1 MDAVHNI
8 SSGFS
13 DQVQSL
19 RQYVHEA
26 LGWSYSAGG
35 ASPPILQPL
44 LANRM
49 IFSRTRQFDFRGSVM
64 GQAFAKQAFELDDIT
79 AVTPPTPHMKNA
91 DQMVIDKYAIS
102 SFGKA
107 VTDEAD
113 GFQGVVL
120 SLDHHT
126 RFLGKTIIRRDKRH
140 FNPSYVNGL
149 KRVGFAS
156 LEFERLFEVYS
167 DDQVEARA
175 LLTPDFM
182 ARLIDFNEDYM
193 GRNVQ
198 CVFLGDKVHVC
209 LDIDDRFD
217 FSEDFKAMAYED
229 AATRITHEIGAIFY
243 LLEKVQALQARIGRI
258 GADGA
263 EAQRRD
269 YYKALLESLRPAVLA
284 AQGKFK
290 SPQKDI
296 SQSFASMER
305 WQHLL
310 LQPRI

>member
-1 MDAVHNI
+1 
-8 SSGFS
+8 
-13 DQVQSL
+13 
-19 RQYVHEA
+19 
-26 LGWSYSAGG
+26 
-35 ASPPILQPL
+35 
-44 LANRM
+44 M

-102 SFGKA
+102 SFGKN

-126 RFLGKTIIRRDKRH
+126 RFLGRTIIRRDKKH

-175 LLTPDFM
+175 LITPDFM
-182 ARLIDFNEDYM
+182 ARLIDFNEDYL

-217 FSEDFKAMAYED
+217 FSKDFAAMQYKD

-258 GADGA
+258 GAEGA
-263 EAQRRD
+263 DEKRQA
-269 YYKALLESLRPAVLA
+269 YYKALLDNLRPAILA
-284 AQGKFK
+284 AQAKFVA
-290 SPQKDI
+290 PQKPTMP
-296 SQSFASMER
+296 SFAATER

-310 LQPRI
+310 GQPRF